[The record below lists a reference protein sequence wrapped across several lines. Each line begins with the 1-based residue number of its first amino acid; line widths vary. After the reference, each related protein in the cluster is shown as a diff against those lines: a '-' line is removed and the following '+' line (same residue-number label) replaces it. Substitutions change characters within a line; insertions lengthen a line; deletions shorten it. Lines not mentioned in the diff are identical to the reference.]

1 MRRTTTDD
9 APREPDDRR
18 RLRFRRA
25 PATGPAARPPSVI
38 PAGGARR
45 RRDPLGR
52 APLVLVVPAALAV
65 LLLVVPLI
73 TMVLATDPAS
83 LVAALGSAAVRDA
96 LWLSVVTSTAAIAI
110 CLVLGLPLAWVL
122 ARVDFPGRRLVRSLV
137 IVPMVLPPVVAGIAL
152 RTAFGRSGFLGAPLL
167 DLTGFAFPYTTWGV
181 VLAHVFVA
189 LPFVVISTEGG
200 LRAAGAGYDDAAAT
214 LGASRW
220 LTFRRVTVPLALPG
234 IAAALVLGWARSLG
248 EFGATI
254 TFNGNYPGVTQT
266 MPILVYVERQAD
278 TDAVLALSLVMLVVS
293 VGVLVALRDRWLV
306 TA

>member
-1 MRRTTTDD
+1 M
-9 APREPDDRR
+9 
-18 RLRFRRA
+18 L
-25 PATGPAARPPSVI
+25 PA
-38 PAGGARR
+38 
-45 RRDPLGR
+45 
-52 APLVLVVPAALAV
+52 VVAV
-65 LLLVVPLI
+65 LLLAVPLG
-73 TMVLATDPAS
+73 TMVVATDPAS
-83 LVAALGSAAVRDA
+83 LAAALRSEAVRHA
-96 LWLSVVTSTAAIAI
+96 LWLSVVTSTAAIVI

-152 RTAFGRSGFLGAPLL
+152 RTAFGRSGLLGRPLL

-189 LPFVVISTEGG
+189 LPFVVISMEGG
-200 LRAAGAGYDDAAAT
+200 LRAAGPLYDAAAAT

-266 MPILVYVERQAD
+266 MPTLIYVERQAD
-278 TDAVLALSLVMLVVS
+278 GDAVLALSLVMLLVS